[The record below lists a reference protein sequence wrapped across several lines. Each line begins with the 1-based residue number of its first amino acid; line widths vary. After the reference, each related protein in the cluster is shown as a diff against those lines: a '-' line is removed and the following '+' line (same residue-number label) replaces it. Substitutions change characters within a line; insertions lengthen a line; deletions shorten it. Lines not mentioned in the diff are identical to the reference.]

1 MENKIDLV
9 LIDDLQDLR
18 DKKEQLET
26 ELKTINNTL
35 EEVEATLIDAMVT
48 AELESLKR
56 NGRTYSLRVE
66 TFASAKPETKDEL
79 FEALRNNDAG
89 ELVQEQVNAQSL
101 RAFVKELKINNDGE
115 IPAWISDFIN
125 VYEKSKIAIRKSN

>member
-18 DKKEQLET
+18 DKKEQLED

-101 RAFVKELKINNDGE
+101 RAFVKELKTNNDGE
-115 IPAWISDFIN
+115 IPTWISDFIN

>member
-18 DKKEQLET
+18 DKKEQLEV

-79 FEALRNNDAG
+79 FEALRNNNAG

-101 RAFVKELKINNDGE
+101 RAFVKELKTNNDGE

>member
-9 LIDDLQDLR
+9 LVDDLQDLR
-18 DKKEQLET
+18 NKKEQLEE
-26 ELKTINNTL
+26 ELKTLNAML
-35 EEVEATLIDAMVT
+35 EEVESTLVDAMVT

-66 TFASAKPETKDEL
+66 TFASAKPETKEEL
-79 FEALRNNDAG
+79 YQALRNNDAG
-89 ELVQEQVNAQSL
+89 DLVQEQVNAQSL
-101 RAFVKELKINNDGE
+101 RAFVKELKSNNEGE
-115 IPAWISDFIN
+115 IPTWIADFIN

>member
-18 DKKEQLET
+18 NKKEQLET

-35 EEVEATLIDAMVT
+35 EEVEATVVDAMVT

-56 NGRTYSLRVE
+56 NGHTYSLRVE
-66 TFASAKPETKDEL
+66 TFASAKPETKNEL

-101 RAFVKELKINNDGE
+101 RAFVKELKTNNDGE

>member
-18 DKKEQLET
+18 DKKEQLEI

-35 EEVEATLIDAMVT
+35 EEVEANLIDAMVT
-48 AELESLKR
+48 SELESLKR

-79 FEALRNNDAG
+79 FEALRNNNAG

-101 RAFVKELKINNDGE
+101 RAFVKELKTNNDGE

>member
-18 DKKEQLET
+18 DKKEQLED

-101 RAFVKELKINNDGE
+101 RAFVKELKTNNDGE

>member
-1 MENKIDLV
+1 
-9 LIDDLQDLR
+9 
-18 DKKEQLET
+18 
-26 ELKTINNTL
+26 
-35 EEVEATLIDAMVT
+35 MVT

>member
-35 EEVEATLIDAMVT
+35 EEVEVTVVDAMVT

-56 NGRTYSLRVE
+56 NGHTYSLRVE
-66 TFASAKPETKDEL
+66 TFASAKPETKNEL

-101 RAFVKELKINNDGE
+101 RAFVKELKTNNDGE

>member
-9 LIDDLQDLR
+9 LVDDLQDLR
-18 DKKEQLET
+18 DKKDRLEE

-35 EEVEATLIDAMVT
+35 EEVETTLIEAMVT

-56 NGRTYSLRVE
+56 NGHTYSLRVE
-66 TFASAKPETKDEL
+66 TFASAKPETKEEL

-89 ELVQEQVNAQSL
+89 DMVQEQVNAQSL
-101 RAFVKELKINNDGE
+101 RAFVKELKSNNDGE
-115 IPAWISDFIN
+115 IPEWIADFIN
-125 VYEKSKIAIRKSN
+125 VYEKSKIAIKKSN